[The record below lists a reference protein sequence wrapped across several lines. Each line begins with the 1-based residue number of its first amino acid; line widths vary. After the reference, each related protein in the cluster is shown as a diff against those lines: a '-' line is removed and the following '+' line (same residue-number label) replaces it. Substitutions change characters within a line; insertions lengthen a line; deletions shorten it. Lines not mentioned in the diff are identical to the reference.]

1 MGDITNIERQ
11 SAFTIDDPSVT
22 SIEIKKAFINSSGES
37 MEELNIETIRGIN
50 YDKVEDK
57 SEENKKFINDTTDWK
72 SIYDDKKY

>member
-1 MGDITNIERQ
+1 
-11 SAFTIDDPSVT
+11 
-22 SIEIKKAFINSSGES
+22 

-72 SIYDDKKY
+72 SIYDNKKY